1 VLAPISR
8 GPLSECSA
16 SRLSHQR
23 GTPSGN
29 RAKPLRVP
37 AYEHPQRYLILGN
50 PANANHSSGV
60 AAATTQ
66 QRCVR
71 RLVLKVNDHE
81 CAPAAGIDWAKDEHA
96 LCVIEDSGRNIL
108 LEGRYAHREGD
119 IAKMCRSLVDVGV
132 ERVAIERPEG
142 VLVERLLECGL
153 IVLAIHPNQL
163 KASRPRFR
171 ASGARSKSDS
181 FDAFCLA
188 ELARTDHHRFR
199 ALVPDSDQTK
209 ALKVLIRAREDLV
222 ATRVALANQLRAE
235 LEAFWAGAALLFSEI
250 DSSISL
256 AFLERYPSPKDASRL
271 AEKRLEGFLSKNRYC
286 GGKSAPELLKRL
298 RKAPQG
304 RASEAEIEARREAV
318 LALVGT
324 LKVLVERI
332 KHLADRIARAVR
344 AHPDGELFLSL
355 FVSPKSTLTA
365 ASLVAHIGDQR
376 ERYPTNEALAAAAGM
391 SPVAV
396 ESGKRKV
403 AVFRRACD
411 KRLRRAIATL
421 AESTRHHNG
430 WAKDIYLRARAR
442 GCDHAHA
449 IRILGRAWVRVI
461 FRMWQDGQPYDRA
474 RHGSFKR
481 LRSGEGLTQ
490 GV

>member
-1 VLAPISR
+1 MDKQI
-8 GPLSECSA
+8 
-16 SRLSHQR
+16 
-23 GTPSGN
+23 T
-29 RAKPLRVP
+29 
-37 AYEHPQRYLILGN
+37 
-50 PANANHSSGV
+50 SS
-60 AAATTQ
+60 
-66 QRCVR
+66 
-71 RLVLKVNDHE
+71 
-81 CAPAAGIDWAKDEHA
+81 AAGIDWAKDEHA
-96 LCVIEDSGRNIL
+96 LCVIEQSGRKIL
-108 LEGRYAHREGD
+108 LEGSFAHEERA
-119 IAKMCRSLVDVGV
+119 IAKLCRTLEDMGV

-142 VLVERLLECGL
+142 ILVERLLDAQ
-153 IVLAIHPNQL
+153 ITVLVIHPNQL

-171 ASGARSKSDS
+171 ASGSHAKSDS

-199 ALVPDSDQTK
+199 ALVADSDESR
-209 ALKVLIRAREDLV
+209 ALKVLTRAREDLV
-222 ATRVALANQLRAE
+222 GTRVGLANQLRAE
-235 LEAFWAGAALLFSEI
+235 LEAFWGGAAVLFSEI
-250 DSSISL
+250 DCAISL
-256 AFLERYPSPKDASRL
+256 AFLKRYPSPTDAARL
-271 AEKRLEGFLSKNRYC
+271 AEKRLESFLSQNRYT
-286 GGKSAPELLKRL
+286 GGKSAPELLQRL

-324 LKVLVERI
+324 LEVLVERI
-332 KHLADRIARAVR
+332 KHLEDRIARAVR

-355 FVSPKSTLTA
+355 FRSPNSTLTA

-403 AVFRRACD
+403 ASFRRACD
-411 KRLRRAIATL
+411 KRLRRAVATL
-421 AESTRHHNG
+421 AESARHHNR
-430 WAKDIYLRARAR
+430 WAKDIYRRARER

-461 FRMWQDGQPYDRA
+461 FRMWQEGQPYDPA
-474 RHGSFKR
+474 RHRGLRR
-481 LRSGEGLTQ
+481 LRSAEGLPQ

>member
-1 VLAPISR
+1 MEEQTTS
-8 GPLSECSA
+8 SA
-16 SRLSHQR
+16 
-23 GTPSGN
+23 G
-29 RAKPLRVP
+29 
-37 AYEHPQRYLILGN
+37 
-50 PANANHSSGV
+50 
-60 AAATTQ
+60 
-66 QRCVR
+66 
-71 RLVLKVNDHE
+71 
-81 CAPAAGIDWAKDEHA
+81 GIDWAKDEHA
-96 LCVIEDSGRNIL
+96 LCVLEEASGRVL
-108 LEGRYAHREGD
+108 LQRRFTHQEGAIEKLCD
-119 IAKMCRSLVDVGV
+119 SLVEMGV

-142 VLVERLLECGL
+142 VLVERLLEAGMVV
-153 IVLAIHPNQL
+153 IAIHPNQL

-171 ASGARSKSDS
+171 ASGYRSKSDS

-188 ELARTDHHRFR
+188 ELARTDYHRFR
-199 ALVPDSDQTK
+199 ALVPDSEETK
-209 ALKVLIRAREDLV
+209 ALKVLTRAREDLV

-250 DSSISL
+250 DSAISL
-256 AFLERYPSPKDASRL
+256 AFLERYPSPLDASKL
-271 AEKRLEGFLSKNRYC
+271 GEKRLESFLSKNRYC
-286 GGKSAPELLKRL
+286 GGKSAPELLERL

-304 RASEAEIEARREAV
+304 RAGKAEIEARREAV
-318 LALVGT
+318 LALVAT

-332 KHLADRIARAVR
+332 KALEDRIAKAVR
-344 AHPDGELFLSL
+344 AHPDGEVFLSL

-396 ESGKRKV
+396 ESGRRKV
-403 AVFRRACD
+403 ASFRRACD
-411 KRLRRAIATL
+411 KRLRRAVATL

-430 WAKDIYLRARAR
+430 WAKDVYLRARAR

-461 FRMWQDGQPYDRA
+461 WRMWQDGLPYDPE
-474 RHGSFKR
+474 RHGGFKR

>member
-1 VLAPISR
+1 LWMDKQI
-8 GPLSECSA
+8 
-16 SRLSHQR
+16 
-23 GTPSGN
+23 T
-29 RAKPLRVP
+29 
-37 AYEHPQRYLILGN
+37 
-50 PANANHSSGV
+50 SS
-60 AAATTQ
+60 
-66 QRCVR
+66 
-71 RLVLKVNDHE
+71 
-81 CAPAAGIDWAKDEHA
+81 AGIDWAKDEHA
-96 LCVIEDSGRNIL
+96 LCVIEQSGRKIL
-108 LEGRYAHREGD
+108 LEGRFAHDERGIE
-119 IAKMCRSLVDVGV
+119 KLCRTLEDMGV

-142 VLVERLLECGL
+142 ILLERVLDCG
-153 IVLAIHPNQL
+153 ITVVAIHPNQL

-171 ASGARSKSDS
+171 ASGHRAKSDS

-199 ALVPDSDQTK
+199 ALVPDSDETK
-209 ALKVLIRAREDLV
+209 ALKVLTRAREDLV

-235 LEAFWAGAALLFSEI
+235 LEAFWTGAALLFSKI

-256 AFLERYPSPKDASRL
+256 AFLKRYPSPTDAARL
-271 AEKRLEGFLSKNRYC
+271 AEKRLESFLSKNGYT
-286 GGKSAPELLKRL
+286 GAKSAPELLQRL

-304 RASEAEIEARREAV
+304 RAGKAEIEARREAV

-332 KHLADRIARAVR
+332 KHLEDRIAKAVR

-355 FVSPKSTLTA
+355 FRSSNTTLTA
-365 ASLVAHIGDQR
+365 ASLVAHIGDRR

-396 ESGKRKV
+396 ESGRRKV
-403 AVFRRACD
+403 ASFRRACD
-411 KRLRRAIATL
+411 KRLRKALATL
-421 AESTRHHNG
+421 AESTRHHNR
-430 WAKDIYLRARAR
+430 WAKDIYRRARDR

-461 FRMWQDGQPYDRA
+461 FRMWQEGQPYDRA
-474 RHGSFKR
+474 RHGGLRR
-481 LRSGEGLTQ
+481 LRSKEGLPQ

>member
-1 VLAPISR
+1 MSQ
-8 GPLSECSA
+8 G
-16 SRLSHQR
+16 
-23 GTPSGN
+23 
-29 RAKPLRVP
+29 RARPLR
-37 AYEHPQRYLILGN
+37 H
-50 PANANHSSGV
+50 
-60 AAATTQ
+60 
-66 QRCVR
+66 
-71 RLVLKVNDHE
+71 
-81 CAPAAGIDWAKDEHA
+81 
-96 LCVIEDSGRNIL
+96 IEQSGRKIL
-108 LEGRYAHREGD
+108 LEGRFAHEERG
-119 IAKMCRSLVDVGV
+119 IAKLCRTLEQMGV

-142 VLVERLLECGL
+142 ILVERLLEAQ
-153 IVLAIHPNQL
+153 ITVLVIHPNQL

-171 ASGARSKSDS
+171 ASGSRSKSDS

-199 ALVPDSDQTK
+199 VLVADSDESR
-209 ALKVLIRAREDLV
+209 ALKVLTRAREDLV
-222 ATRVALANQLRAE
+222 GTRVGLANQLRAE
-235 LEAFWAGAALLFSEI
+235 LEAFWGGAAVLFSEI
-250 DSSISL
+250 DCAISL
-256 AFLERYPSPKDASRL
+256 AFLKRYPSPTDAARL
-271 AEKRLEGFLSKNRYC
+271 GEKRLESFLSQNRYT
-286 GGKSAPELLKRL
+286 GGKSAPELLQRL

-324 LKVLVERI
+324 LEVLVERI
-332 KHLADRIARAVR
+332 KHLEDRIARAVR

-355 FVSPKSTLTA
+355 FRTPNSTLTA

-391 SPVAV
+391 SPVTV

-403 AVFRRACD
+403 ASFRRACD

-421 AESTRHHNG
+421 AESTRHHNR
-430 WAKDIYLRARAR
+430 WAKDIYRRARER

-461 FRMWQDGQPYDRA
+461 FRMWQEGQPYDPA
-474 RHGSFKR
+474 RHRGLRR
-481 LRSGEGLTQ
+481 LRSAEGLPQ

>member
-1 VLAPISR
+1 MRDV
-8 GPLSECSA
+8 
-16 SRLSHQR
+16 
-23 GTPSGN
+23 N
-29 RAKPLRVP
+29 
-37 AYEHPQRYLILGN
+37 EHE
-50 PANANHSSGV
+50 SD
-60 AAATTQ
+60 AATTT
-66 QRCVR
+66 V
-71 RLVLKVNDHE
+71 
-81 CAPAAGIDWAKDEHA
+81 AGPAAGIDWAKDEHA
-96 LCVIEDSGRNIL
+96 LCVVDGAGHKIFERRFAHDERGIERFCGT
-108 LEGRYAHREGD
+108 
-119 IAKMCRSLVDVGV
+119 LVELGVG
-132 ERVAIERPEG
+132 RVAIERPEG
-142 VLVERLLECGL
+142 VLVER
-153 IVLAIHPNQL
+153 VLDAGITVVAIHPNQL

-171 ASGARSKSDS
+171 ASGHRSKSDS

-209 ALKVLIRAREDLV
+209 ALKVLTRAREDLV
-222 ATRVALANQLRAE
+222 GTRVALANQLRAE
-235 LEAFWAGAALLFSEI
+235 LEASWPGAALLFSEI

-256 AFLERYPSPKDASRL
+256 AFLERYPSPIEAARL
-271 AEKRLEGFLSKNRYC
+271 GEKRLEDFLAKNRYC
-286 GGKSAPELLKRL
+286 GAKSASELLERI
-298 RKAPQG
+298 RKAPRG
-304 RASEAEIEARREAV
+304 RAGQAELEARREAV

-332 KHLADRIARAVR
+332 KHLEQRIARAVR
-344 AHPDGELFLSL
+344 AHPDGQIFLSL

-376 ERYPTNEALAAAAGM
+376 GRYPTNEALAAAAGM

-411 KRLRRAIATL
+411 KRLRKALATL

-461 FRMWQDGQPYDRA
+461 FRMWQDGLPYDPA
-474 RHGSFKR
+474 RHGGFKR
-481 LRSGEGLTQ
+481 LRSAEGLPQ

>member
-1 VLAPISR
+1 MDKQI
-8 GPLSECSA
+8 
-16 SRLSHQR
+16 
-23 GTPSGN
+23 T
-29 RAKPLRVP
+29 
-37 AYEHPQRYLILGN
+37 
-50 PANANHSSGV
+50 SS
-60 AAATTQ
+60 
-66 QRCVR
+66 
-71 RLVLKVNDHE
+71 
-81 CAPAAGIDWAKDEHA
+81 AGIDWAKDEHA
-96 LCVIEDSGRNIL
+96 LCVIEQSGRKIL
-108 LEGRYAHREGD
+108 LEGRFAHDERGL
-119 IAKMCRSLVDVGV
+119 AKLCRTLEDMGV
-132 ERVAIERPEG
+132 ERLAIERPEG
-142 VLVERLLECGL
+142 ILVERLLDCG
-153 IVLAIHPNQL
+153 ITVVAIHPNQL

-171 ASGARSKSDS
+171 ASGSRAKSDS

-199 ALVPDSDQTK
+199 ALVADSDESR
-209 ALKVLIRAREDLV
+209 ALKVLTRAREDLV

-235 LEAFWAGAALLFSEI
+235 LEAFWGGAAVLFSEI
-250 DSSISL
+250 DSAISL
-256 AFLERYPSPKDASRL
+256 AFLKRYPSPLEASRL
-271 AEKRLEGFLSKNRYC
+271 GEKRLESFLSKNRYS
-286 GGKSAPELLKRL
+286 GGKSAPELLQRL

-318 LALVGT
+318 LALVAT

-332 KHLADRIARAVR
+332 KHLEERIARAVR

-355 FVSPKSTLTA
+355 FRSPNSTLTA

-411 KRLRRAIATL
+411 KRLRRALATL
-421 AESTRHHNG
+421 AESTRHYNR
-430 WAKDIYLRARAR
+430 WAKDIYLRARGR

-461 FRMWQDGQPYDRA
+461 WRMWQDGLPYDPA
-474 RHGSFKR
+474 RHGGLRR
-481 LRSGEGLTQ
+481 LRSAEGLPQ